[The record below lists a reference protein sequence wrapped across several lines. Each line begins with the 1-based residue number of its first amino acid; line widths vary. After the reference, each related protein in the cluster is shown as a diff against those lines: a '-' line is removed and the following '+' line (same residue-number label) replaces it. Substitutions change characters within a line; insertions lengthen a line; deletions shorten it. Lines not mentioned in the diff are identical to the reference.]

1 MTMAASVVPH
11 RARTGAG
18 PATSPPAVTVEA
30 APGGLQPSLVVSVR
44 TRDPASGGAPAVR
57 RATALGIMCSG
68 RPVSVHSAL
77 VTGMTAPDA
86 RAAISAVLR
95 AATGGPAAATGEPA
109 AATGGPVTATGEPV
123 TAIGKPVTAA
133 GAQAGRAVNA
143 RDAGPMRD
151 VANGRGAVAGPA
163 PTGRGA
169 PHGRVLAQPRNPVTT
184 GRRDRKSTRLN
195 SSHVEI
201 SYAVFCLKKK
211 KKKKKTLYFKKTI
224 KKRKKTKN

>member
-1 MTMAASVVPH
+1 M
-11 RARTGAG
+11 
-18 PATSPPAVTVEA
+18 
-30 APGGLQPSLVVSVR
+30 
-44 TRDPASGGAPAVR
+44 
-57 RATALGIMCSG
+57 GIMCSG

-123 TAIGKPVTAA
+123 TAIGKPVTAIGKPVTA
-133 GAQAGRAVNA
+133 IGAQAGRAVNA

-184 GRRDRKSTRLN
+184 GRRDNQAVATVRRAAIVTSSDRLAPRATAADRGRIRPQLPTARSGLTCRKASRPT
-195 SSHVEI
+195 S
-201 SYAVFCLKKK
+201 
-211 KKKKKTLYFKKTI
+211 
-224 KKRKKTKN
+224 